1 MPDPAA
7 PDPASLDAHLGYWLR
22 LVSNAVSESFAAGL
36 AERGVSVAEWV
47 ALRLLFDA
55 PSPPSRLAARMAL
68 TRGAVTKIADRLAAR
83 GLVARTADPADGRG
97 QVLALTEAG
106 RALVPDLARVA
117 DANDAAFFAAL
128 PEAERA
134 ALRRLL
140 ADIADRRGLSA
151 PPVG

>member
-1 MPDPAA
+1 MPDPA
-7 PDPASLDAHLGYWLR
+7 PLDAHLGYWLR

-36 AERGVSVAEWV
+36 AERGASVAEWV
-47 ALRLLFDA
+47 TLRLLFDA
-55 PSPPSRLAARMAL
+55 PSPPSRLAAQMAL

-140 ADIADRRGLSA
+140 ADIADRRGLAA